1 MASMHCD
8 AFYPQVAQSGVLG
21 PLLKLDRVVAMELGA
36 DRRLG
41 KCECLV
47 AHYDDGNNPPGLQ
60 GRFTTGN
67 PLLDF
72 AFHMAVPPQI
82 LEQYV
87 VNYQQAGI
95 VGAVVVDTLMEHVP
109 NGRNGR
115 KRLKTA
121 YLSNLAVSPSSRR
134 VGVGRALL
142 TRAEQTAAASWGC
155 TFMTLHVDATNN
167 VAIQLYR
174 SAGYRFVARQPEWQR
189 ILEGRSSGLVLMVKR
204 LEHVH
209 LDI

>member
-21 PLLKLDRVVAMELGA
+21 PLLKLDRVVAMELGT

-47 AHYDDGNNPPGLQ
+47 AHFDDSGNIPPGLQ

-67 PLLDF
+67 LLLDF
-72 AFHMAVPPQI
+72 AFHLAFPPQV

-87 VNYQQAGI
+87 INYQQAGI

-134 VGVGRALL
+134 MGVGKALL
-142 TRAEQTAAASWGC
+142 KRAEQTAAGSWGC
-155 TFMTLHVDATNN
+155 TFMTLHVDSSNSG
-167 VAIQLYR
+167 AIQLYR

-204 LEHVH
+204 LEQVN
-209 LDI
+209 L